1 MASFDQLRRID
12 TRPADAGRSRVLGA
26 AIAAVVTAALAS
38 LRLLAQLAGQR
49 EQEGMS
55 GFGLSPADA
64 RRSTPA
70 FAGALEP
77 NGVAR

>member
-1 MASFDQLRRID
+1 MASFDHLRRID
-12 TRPADAGRSRVLGA
+12 TRPADAGRCRVLEV

-49 EQEGMS
+49 EREGMCI
-55 GFGLSPADA
+55 GWSPADA

-70 FAGALEP
+70 PAGALVPIE
-77 NGVAR
+77 VAR